1 MAQSRG
7 KYILYGGSK
16 MIYTVTLNPSID
28 YVISLDEMKVGLVNR
43 LKTSSKFPGGKGINV
58 SRILNELN
66 VSNTALGFLG
76 GFTGKFV
83 NDALT
88 RLNVQT
94 DFVEIKEDT
103 RINVKIHAQQET
115 ELNALGPNI
124 DDAELASFIDKF
136 NQIGNGDVV
145 VFSGSIPANLPQ
157 NLYDQII
164 KKIKANGAQ
173 FAVDTTGQ
181 GLLDTLENNP
191 IVIKPNNHEL
201 GELFHTEV
209 TTDADIEKYAKK
221 LIEMGAQ
228 NVMISMAGE
237 GGMLVS
243 KDRVLRSFAPKGK
256 VLNSVGAGDSML
268 AGFVGEFN
276 QSHDLEK
283 AFKKGL
289 ACGSATAFSLD
300 IATNKKIDEIFNEID
315 VFEK

>member
-1 MAQSRG
+1 
-7 KYILYGGSK
+7 
-16 MIYTVTLNPSID
+16 MIYTVTFNPSLD
-28 YVISLDEMKVGLVNR
+28 YIVSVENFQLGLTNR
-43 LKTSSKFPGGKGINV
+43 TSSEMLLPGGKGINV
-58 SRILNELN
+58 STVLMNLGIE
-66 VSNTALGFLG
+66 STALGFTA
-76 GFTGKFV
+76 GFTG
-83 NDALT
+83 DEIIR
-88 RLNVQT
+88 RLEEMGVRNGFIQVGEG
-94 DFVEIKEDT
+94 FS
-103 RINVKIHAQQET
+103 RINLKLKSIDGTEINGQGPKIGTDKVDLLMKQLG
-115 ELNALGPNI
+115 ELG
-124 DDAELASFIDKF
+124 
-136 NQIGNGDVV
+136 QGDVL
-145 VFSGSIPANLPQ
+145 FLSGSIPSSMPDDAYQ
-157 NLYDQII
+157 
-164 KKIKANGAQ
+164 KIMAMLDGRGVRI
-173 FAVDTTGQ
+173 AVDATRD
-181 GLLDTLENNP
+181 LLMKVLP
-191 IVIKPNNHEL
+191 YHPFLIKPNNHEL